1 MNNTEYRLS
10 DEVIAQIAKLVQMA
24 ILTGTDIVDNLRML
38 RMSIDNTDSSV
49 LNLSDAYRKIS
60 EDQISKMMNE
70 VETMM
75 NDDDS
80 DTQLLEDN

>member
-38 RMSIDNTDSSV
+38 RMSIDNTASSV

>member
-1 MNNTEYRLS
+1 MNNTEYKLS

-24 ILTGTDIVDNLRML
+24 ILTGTDVVDNLRML
-38 RMSIDNTDSSV
+38 RMSIDKTDSAS

-60 EDQISKMMNE
+60 EDQISKMMSE

-75 NDDDS
+75 NDTTS
-80 DTQLLEDN
+80 DEHILEDN